1 VSLKRNAPSLLGCG
15 SQLFSELEVAVRA
28 LDRTVAAGAS
38 GDARTDMDGMLE
50 RGHRLLLLVDALAKQ
65 VGQRAA
71 AHS

>member
-1 VSLKRNAPSLLGCG
+1 
-15 SQLFSELEVAVRA
+15 VAVRA